1 MPVFVIK
8 FLDYSVRKGVSMYE
22 QVHIKRE
29 KMSLHS
35 RVSVVRQIAQ
45 AMGYLHAKGIVM
57 KKLNSKNIY
66 LEPKVKLCLM
76 DYSMTETKFDRYVIA

>member
-1 MPVFVIK
+1 
-8 FLDYSVRKGVSMYE
+8 MYE

-76 DYSMTETKFDRYVIA
+76 DYSMTETKFDRYVIAYCYKTTF

>member
-1 MPVFVIK
+1 
-8 FLDYSVRKGVSMYE
+8 MYE

-45 AMGYLHAKGIVM
+45 AMGYLHHKGIVM

-76 DYSMTETKFDRYVIA
+76 DYSMTETKFDRYVITLMFKKTTTI